1 MQRRKFI
8 HLLGG
13 FAAQSAVPPL
23 GGAKQRGFGSTLS
36 SNGETSAAQR
46 GATPNAAGFNQY
58 TEDYVAFC
66 ARPENERVFYALR
79 NGSLVDEHLNG
90 QDWKPTDWG
99 NPPDLPVPGGSHDGV
114 PMVAPIP
121 DLAGEGPY
129 KPTWESLLQYECPE
143 WYRDAKF
150 GIWNHWSPQCVPE
163 DGDWYARN
171 MYIQGQWQNQFHMAH
186 YGSPTTFGY
195 KDLCAQ
201 WTLLNWQPSELMDLY
216 QSAGAKLYVALANHH
231 DGFDTWNSK
240 YHPWNA
246 ANLGPHRDVIGTWA
260 AEARKRNLRFGVTV
274 HQARN
279 WWWFQP
285 SHGADATGPTAG
297 RPYDG
302 RLTLAEGRNEWWQGY
317 DPQQLYAPKHPPD
330 ALPDISYAKDFY
342 DRTRDLID
350 QHSPDLLY
358 FDNDLFPLG
367 WAGMN
372 VGAYYYNHNLAANGG
387 RMEGVINIKNV
398 PPNLAKSVVADIE
411 RGLAAGILPYPWQS
425 ETCIGEW
432 HYQRALYNWPGEYG
446 RYLAPG
452 QVIHWMVDTVSK
464 NGTFLLN
471 IPGKP
476 DGTID
481 SKERRILEQIGPWFK
496 INGEAIY
503 ASRPWTVFGEGPHMI
518 KAGSFQGNSIEQLGA
533 SDIRYTRNKAGTVV
547 YAIVLGW
554 PERGFGPP
562 GRERGLL
569 LKSFGASAAKP
580 VKVANVELLGSPEKM
595 RSNQTDEGLRIEWPP
610 FAVTPPSEYAV
621 AFKLSL
627 A

>member
-1 MQRRKFI
+1 
-8 HLLGG
+8 
-13 FAAQSAVPPL
+13 
-23 GGAKQRGFGSTLS
+23 
-36 SNGETSAAQR
+36 
-46 GATPNAAGFNQY
+46 
-58 TEDYVAFC
+58 
-66 ARPENERVFYALR
+66 
-79 NGSLVDEHLNG
+79 
-90 QDWKPTDWG
+90 
-99 NPPDLPVPGGSHDGV
+99 
-114 PMVAPIP
+114 
-121 DLAGEGPY
+121 
-129 KPTWESLLQYECPE
+129 
-143 WYRDAKF
+143 
-150 GIWNHWSPQCVPE
+150 
-163 DGDWYARN
+163 

-503 ASRPWTVFGEGPHMI
+503 ASRPWTVFGEGTHMI
-518 KAGSFQGNSIEQLGA
+518 KAGSFQGNSIEQLDA